1 MKDIGHHI
9 PAEMFLA
16 AVKSSLWRCH
26 SSQQV
31 DADIMASEERTHT
44 ASHLLPDRL
53 TEIMRSGEKNTH
65 DPGASRWK
73 LVWGRR
79 DWNSGYST
87 DAGQHTLTGRGIHSL
102 SDQLAGKIFGK
113 HEKKKAYLAI
123 CLHPPYIPSALLFK
137 SFGSLTHFC
146 MGKFQRLMKTI
157 SNQLKVSE
165 RIWSARLKSG
175 CFKRA

>member
-16 AVKSSLWRCH
+16 AVKSSLWRRH

-113 HEKKKAYLAI
+113 HEKKKSIFSHLFAPSLYSQCTTVQKFWVTDSL
-123 CLHPPYIPSALLFK
+123 LYGKIPAFDENHFQSIKSEWENLKCKTKIRLF
-137 SFGSLTHFC
+137 
-146 MGKFQRLMKTI
+146 
-157 SNQLKVSE
+157 
-165 RIWSARLKSG
+165 
-175 CFKRA
+175 